1 MSRTTV
7 NNLGQTLKRDGNL
20 LFNEGLIS
28 QAIDKYSEAIIILE
42 KQKDPQPSA
51 TITDSDLSRS
61 MTDNDELLSSIYSNR
76 SLCYLKLAATSND
89 ESIMNNLAKED
100 GLSSVKLTPMWV
112 RSYQRLGD
120 AYVALDDKENAILT
134 YKRGLK
140 VDPNDEKLLTVMNAI
155 EKEVAASAS
164 QAIREAK
171 MESTIAKLRRENPE
185 LFQKPSTEPLLK
197 ELMHRILSNPIGD
210 NISRVLKE
218 SETDQDVNKLLKK
231 LMGL

>member
-7 NNLGQTLKRDGNL
+7 NNLGQTLKKDGNL